1 MELSFI
7 RGLYDV
13 PGPWASVYL
22 DATHHTEP
30 SRAAVKIRWKDLRR
44 SLRDQGLDEPTL
56 HALQAELVDE
66 QTMRAL
72 DSAEPEGRKHRGWHG
87 LALFAAQ
94 GEVRHAEL
102 LSEPPQRDIA
112 DVSPLPH
119 LTPLLS
125 QRGEQVPTVRV
136 IVNRAGADIDDPSGG
151 VIHVEGHHLVPI
163 RKSHWGGWSP
173 EHLQRT
179 ADLPWHHNAKE
190 VAEQLDRFADS
201 VGAELVIVAGDVRAR
216 QLLIDQLA
224 QRWRARLVEVD
235 GGSRAHGADLTAI
248 DRAVEQAVA
257 EVAARR
263 RAAAVDRFLAQF
275 QVPGRGSAVAGVPAV
290 SAAFDRAQVE
300 TLLLDPDNVGQS
312 QPTSWGGGG
321 RADDALIRSA
331 ALTDAELVLVS
342 SGNGWL
348 NGGGRRLDDGVG
360 AVLRYIDSSVRA
372 KT

>member
-30 SRAAVKIRWKDLRR
+30 SRATIKIRWKDLRR
-44 SLRDQGLDEPTL
+44 ALRDQGLDEPTL

-72 DSAEPEGRKHRGWHG
+72 DSVEPEGRKHRGWHG

-102 LSEPPQRDIA
+102 LSEPPQRDVA

-125 QRGEQVPTVRV
+125 ERGEQVPTVRV
-136 IVNRAGADIDDPSGG
+136 IVNRVGADIDDPSGG
-151 VIHVEGHHLVPI
+151 VIQVEGHHLVPI
-163 RKSHWGGWSP
+163 RKTHGGGWSE
-173 EHLQRT
+173 EHLHRK
-179 ADLPWHHNAKE
+179 AELRWHDNTRE
-190 VAEQLDRFADS
+190 VADQVDRFADS

-216 QLLIDQLA
+216 QLLIDQLP

-235 GGSRAHGADLTAI
+235 GGSRAPGADLTAI
-248 DRAVEQAVA
+248 DRVAEQAVA

-263 RAAAVDRFLAQF
+263 QAAAVDRFLAQF
-275 QVPGRGSAVAGVPAV
+275 QVPGRGSAVAGVQAV
-290 SAAFDRAQVE
+290 AAAFEQAQVD
-300 TLLLDPDNVGQS
+300 TLLLDPDDVS
-312 QPTSWGGGG
+312 QARAAPWPQAG

-342 SGNGWL
+342 PSNGWL
-348 NGGGRRLDDGVG
+348 DGGRRRLDDGVG
-360 AVLRYIDSSVRA
+360 AVLRYSTRG
-372 KT
+372 